1 MKKGGTTMLRNRSK
15 TMTIEVT
22 LGRTEPQE
30 KDPDSP
36 TKNTTIPPG
45 GEASIT
51 RPFEGG
57 CAKMLIWDASKPR
70 SLIWCGIAPLSG
82 GEVHPMIVDPEAKKV
97 YHDDRELPE
106 CRDIEKFGDDGCLV
120 SSVASTFSPIFWL
133 VIAIAIVL
141 AILLWRLRS

>member
-15 TMTIEVT
+15 TMAIEVT

-30 KDPDSP
+30 RDSNS
-36 TKNTTIPPG
+36 TKKTTIPPG
-45 GEASIT
+45 GEASIA

-57 CAKMLIWDASKPR
+57 CAKMLIWSASEPK

-82 GEVHPMIVDPEAKKV
+82 GEVHPVIVDPEARKV

-106 CRDIEKFGDDGCLV
+106 CRDVERFGADGCPV
-120 SSVASTFSPIFWL
+120 SSSGMSFGLIFWL
-133 VIAIAIVL
+133 VVAIAIVL
-141 AILLWRLRS
+141 AILVWRLRS